1 MQNQPTIRPAQLSD
15 KEAVFKFCEYTFNWG
30 DYITNVWDRWLEEE
44 QARLFAAT
52 LNNKPVGIMRVS
64 LQKPGEAW
72 LQAARTDPYYR
83 HKGIATA
90 LTTACLKW
98 AKTKG
103 AKTAMLAT
111 DSDNQ
116 VAQKALKKLGF
127 TQISDFLIMEC
138 KEFEIEKAK
147 NCKWAQRSD
156 AEKIWKFL
164 TNSDIFTKS
173 ADLYTILFTWATLE
187 KQDLVRFIVNKKTII
202 HEINDA
208 INGLVLIDE
217 TVKNVWQEKPFQTC
231 YIDGDH
237 QCIMDMIKFFKTY
250 SCQQEVAN
258 IFAFACNIPI
268 ISTALTET
276 GFSSEEPTTELIYE
290 KKLIHK

>member
-1 MQNQPTIRPAQLSD
+1 MQDQLTIRPAQQSD
-15 KEAVFKFCEYTFNWG
+15 KEAVFKFCEHTFNWG
-30 DYITNVWDRWLEEE
+30 DYITNVWDRWLKER
-44 QARLFAAT
+44 QAILLTAT

-64 LQKPGEAW
+64 LQKPSEAW
-72 LQAARTDPYYR
+72 LQAARTAPDYR
-83 HKGIATA
+83 RKGIATA

-127 TQISDFLIMEC
+127 AQVSDFLIMEC
-138 KEFEIEKAK
+138 KGFQIEKIK

-173 ADLYTILFTWATLE
+173 AGLYTILFAWATLE
-187 KQDLVRFIVNKKTII
+187 NQDLARFIVNKKAII
-202 HEINDA
+202 HESNDA
-208 INGLVLIDE
+208 IDGLVLIDE

-237 QCIMDMIKFFKTY
+237 QGVRDMIRFFKTY
-250 SCQQEVAN
+250 SCQQEITNVY
-258 IFAFACNIPI
+258 AFACNIPI
-268 ISTALTET
+268 ISAALTEI
-276 GFSSEEPTTELIYE
+276 GFNSEEPTTELIYE
-290 KKLIHK
+290 KKLNR